1 MCFVLAKGQTFITFI
16 SSRTVSSKYPN
27 PNSRTGQCQWKYC
40 HLLMVSCYKWLWRY
54 LSDQHPWVAMEPYQ
68 PTKSTRSSPIA
79 DCPRPKGEKHQMNRV
94 FQMTD
99 FWCMLFQ
106 NSGSEKWYLAKGACC
121 MLPKTDSNASAQF
134 KRHVKIFQLSGRD
147 QSTGDTSLVIAS
159 AKWWNR
165 LEQRKFLI
173 LRIFML
179 NFWRLCS
186 QVVCESNTGNHWHT
200 SGLQEAPCRFWN
212 KWQCIQKSGLEEFT
226 HPI

>member
-1 MCFVLAKGQTFITFI
+1 MEILPPANGQLLHMTLAIFEWPT
-16 SSRTVSSKYPN
+16 S
-27 PNSRTGQCQWKYC
+27 
-40 HLLMVSCYKWLWRY
+40 LSCYGAL
-54 LSDQHPWVAMEPYQ
+54 YQ

-134 KRHVKIFQLSGRD
+134 KRHVKILQLSGKD
-147 QSTGDTSLVIAS
+147 QSIGDTSLVIAS

-173 LRIFML
+173 LRVFML
-179 NFWRLCS
+179 KFWRLCS